1 MGNILYKLVFY
12 NNNKVVKK
20 IAVKDNFNGV
30 ITIGRD
36 SFSDVLLENNEVS
49 KLHAQIIIEKGKLKL
64 VDLESTN
71 GSFLKSNKLIPNT
84 EINLKIG
91 DKIFF
96 SNSNTSYLEIEK
108 HNKLNLE
115 PKRNI
120 VQTDLLSLINKNNRV
135 SIGRNEEC
143 DLVLFHPQISRRHC
157 EIIKDQNGVLILK
170 DYSKNGTFVNGK
182 KIHNIHKL
190 SSSDKI
196 IIGPFIIP
204 LKGEVQDITKEIAV
218 RAEGVEKV
226 YKNGFQALNDCYL
239 NINSGT
245 LMAIMGPSGCGKST
259 LLKTLNGESPATR
272 GKVYLFNQELTSNY
286 EYLKTQI
293 GYVPQD
299 DIVHKELTVYQSMF
313 YAAKLR
319 LENRSKEDINS
330 KINQI
335 LDSLNISFIKN
346 QLVGQISGGQR
357 KRVSIAV
364 ELLTDPL
371 ILFLDEPTS
380 PLDPQTIEEFLKIL
394 KNLAD
399 SGTTVIMVTHKPED
413 LVYMDSAMFLAE
425 GGYIVYDGPS
435 SSYTNYFGVTSA
447 VEVYASLVGE
457 KAKKWIQKFNDQS
470 NIKKRS
476 FTQNKKQENITT
488 ANSIKQFYWLSA
500 RYMKIKTNDKLN
512 STILILQAPIIAV
525 LLLLIFDHIT
535 QAVPFLI
542 AISAIWFGANN
553 SAREIVGELP
563 IYKRERMFNL
573 KIIPYVFSKLSVLT
587 IFAFVQAILFIS
599 IIAIRYDNPSWNNYM
614 GSILWMVL
622 ISIAATLMGL
632 LLSSTSNSTEKVMSI
647 VPISLIPQIMLAGI
661 ITRITNEFVEYLSYF
676 TLSRWGTE
684 GFSILQ
690 ERVHTNNLLLR
701 TGTDET
707 TSAIDQLKNNFHE
720 NYENLFGK
728 LAGTI
733 DLDIVAIGSLSLIF
747 FLIVLKALKNKDAI
761 YS

>member
-20 IAVKDNFNGV
+20 IAVKDNFSGV
-30 ITIGRD
+30 VTIGRD

-71 GSFLKSNKLIPNT
+71 GSFIKSNKLIPNT
-84 EINLKIG
+84 QINIKVG

-108 HNKLNLE
+108 QNKLNLE
-115 PKRNI
+115 PKGNL
-120 VQTDLLSLINKNNRV
+120 VQTDLLSLINKKDRV

-143 DLVLFHPQISRRHC
+143 DLVLYHPQISRRHC

-170 DYSKNGTFVNGK
+170 DYSRNGTFVNGK
-182 KIHNIHKL
+182 KIHNSHKL

-204 LKGEVQDITKEIAV
+204 FKGEVQDITKEIAI

-319 LENRSKEDINS
+319 LENRSEEDINN

-394 KNLAD
+394 KNLAN
-399 SGTTVIMVTHKPED
+399 SGTTVVMVTHKPED

-435 SSYTNYFGVTSA
+435 SSYTNYFGVASA
-447 VEVYASLVGE
+447 VEVYASLVGK

-512 STILILQAPIIAV
+512 SAILILQAPIIAV

-587 IFAFVQAILFIS
+587 IFALIQAILFIS
-599 IIAIRYDNPSWNNYM
+599 IIAVRYDEPSWNNYM

-661 ITRITNEFVEYLSYF
+661 IARITNEFVEYLSYF

-690 ERVHTNNLLLR
+690 ERVYNDNLLS
-701 TGTDET
+701 TDTDKT

-720 NYENLFGK
+720 DYEDLFGN

-733 DLDIVAIGSLSLIF
+733 DLDIAAIGSLSIIF

>member
-20 IAVKDNFNGV
+20 IAVKDNFSGV

-36 SFSDVLLENNEVS
+36 SFSDVLLENNKVS

-71 GSFLKSNKLIPNT
+71 GSFIKSNKLIPNT
-84 EINLKIG
+84 QINIKVG

-108 HNKLNLE
+108 QNKLNLE
-115 PKRNI
+115 PKGNL
-120 VQTDLLSLINKNNRV
+120 VQTDLLSLINKKDRV

-143 DLVLFHPQISRRHC
+143 DLVLYHPQISRRHC

-170 DYSKNGTFVNGK
+170 DYSRNGTFVNGK
-182 KIHNIHKL
+182 KIHNSHKL

-204 LKGEVQDITKEIAV
+204 FKGEVQDITKEIAI

-319 LENRSKEDINS
+319 LENRSEEDINN

-394 KNLAD
+394 KNLAN
-399 SGTTVIMVTHKPED
+399 SGTTVVMVTHKPED

-435 SSYTNYFGVTSA
+435 SSYTNYFGVASA
-447 VEVYASLVGE
+447 VEVYASLVGK

-512 STILILQAPIIAV
+512 SAILILQAPIIAV

-573 KIIPYVFSKLSVLT
+573 KIIPYIFSKLSVLT
-587 IFAFVQAILFIS
+587 IFALIQA
-599 IIAIRYDNPSWNNYM
+599 
-614 GSILWMVL
+614 
-622 ISIAATLMGL
+622 
-632 LLSSTSNSTEKVMSI
+632 
-647 VPISLIPQIMLAGI
+647 
-661 ITRITNEFVEYLSYF
+661 
-676 TLSRWGTE
+676 
-684 GFSILQ
+684 
-690 ERVHTNNLLLR
+690 
-701 TGTDET
+701 
-707 TSAIDQLKNNFHE
+707 
-720 NYENLFGK
+720 
-728 LAGTI
+728 
-733 DLDIVAIGSLSLIF
+733 
-747 FLIVLKALKNKDAI
+747 
-761 YS
+761 